1 MAITAVDLKRALAY
15 STISQL
21 GFMFYAVGVGAIFAS
36 QFHLFSHALFK
47 GLLFLSAG
55 AVIQAVGTRDMRLM
69 GGLGKQMPLV
79 RFVFIVGA
87 LALAGIPITNGFFS
101 KELVLEGG
109 LLLGPL
115 WAYLFMLIGAGLT
128 ALYTTRLVS
137 MVFFGR
143 AGAPRSENDV
153 GRARRTLA
161 SSLSLTLLALGTLV
175 SWLLMGP
182 LSQMLAS
189 TLPYQ
194 QLHSSTTGEIVS
206 EILTTPATWL
216 ALAVVGLGIIA
227 WLLQDHLALLARSLK
242 SLAELAQN
250 DLGFEWLNHQLIQL
264 VQRLAVTLC
273 RTQTGQLNW
282 NVAGIVGGL
291 VLLLAILVWGAR

>member
-1 MAITAVDLKRALAY
+1 
-15 STISQL
+15 
-21 GFMFYAVGVGAIFAS
+21 MFYAVGVGAIFAS

-69 GGLGKQMPLV
+69 GGLGKQMPFV

-109 LLLGPL
+109 LILGPL
-115 WAYLFMLIGAGLT
+115 WAYIFMLIGAGLT
-128 ALYTTRLVS
+128 ALYTTRMVS

-143 AGAPRSENDV
+143 AGGVRSGDDAGQAMRV
-153 GRARRTLA
+153 
-161 SSLSLTLLALGTLV
+161 ALILVAIGTLV
-175 SWLLMGP
+175 SWLMMGP

-194 QLHSSTTGEIVS
+194 QIHSSTTWEFVS

-216 ALAVVGLGIIA
+216 ALAVVGLGIII
-227 WLLQDHLALLARSLK
+227 WLLQDRLVFLARPLK
-242 SLAELAQN
+242 SLTELAQN
-250 DLGFEWLNHQLIQL
+250 DLGFEWLNQQLIRL
-264 VQRLAVTLC
+264 VQGLAAALC

-291 VLLLAILVWGAR
+291 VVLLAILVWGTR